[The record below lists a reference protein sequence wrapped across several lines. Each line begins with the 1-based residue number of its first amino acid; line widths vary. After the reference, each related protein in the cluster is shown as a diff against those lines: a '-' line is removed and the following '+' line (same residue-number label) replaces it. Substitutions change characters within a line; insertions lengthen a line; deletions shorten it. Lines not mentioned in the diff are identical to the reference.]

1 MPDHK
6 LQSPSINPDAAVR
19 ELIDAATAG
28 RTDLAQQLTA
38 AMGWSDRGLFNDEL
52 IARSRGLLLHLAQ
65 QLAGAELG
73 QVAGEAPTNST
84 DAILAAL
91 MTEPRL
97 LAYCHALCLE
107 YQLTT
112 RLAREADLDP
122 LLPRLLQEMIAST
135 DEITSNNA
143 ASCLA
148 AQMRHLGALERMRLP
163 LEQLPAD
170 LLRVALAIGRTAS
183 ATPEI
188 ADAVEQG
195 VRTRYHEEATRHALF
210 KHLVNRPEYP
220 DKRGWQLEK
229 AGTGLFLAAF
239 AERAE
244 LEWVDAASLLPEGQQ
259 ASFALEALSSGCTRK
274 ALSRNLILLHNQ
286 AAMPVISVL
295 ASAGPA
301 QLLAALEAA
310 TGEGTGI

>member
-6 LQSPSINPDAAVR
+6 PQSRSTNPDAAVR
-19 ELIDAATAG
+19 ELIAAATAA
-28 RTDLAQQLTA
+28 RTDLAQQLA
-38 AMGWSDRGLFNDEL
+38 FAIGWSDRGLFNDEL

-73 QVAGEAPTNST
+73 QNASEAPANSI

-122 LLPRLLQEMIAST
+122 LLPRLLQEMIASA
-135 DEITSNNA
+135 DAITSRTA
-143 ASCLA
+143 ASCLS
-148 AQMRHLGALERMRLP
+148 AQMRHLGAMERMRLP

-170 LLRVALAIGRTAS
+170 LLRIALAIGRTAS
-183 ATPEI
+183 ARTDV
-188 ADAVEQG
+188 ADAVEQE
-195 VRTRYHEEATRHALF
+195 VRTSYQEEGTRYALF
-210 KHLVNRPEYP
+210 KLLVNRPEYP

-244 LEWVDAASLLPEGQQ
+244 LEWVDAAALLPAGQQ
-259 ASFALEALSSGCTRK
+259 ARFALEALSSGCTRK

-286 AAMPVISVL
+286 AAIPVLSVL
-295 ASAGPA
+295 AFAGPA
-301 QLLAALEAA
+301 QLLAALEVA
-310 TGEGTGI
+310 TGEGTGL

>member
-6 LQSPSINPDAAVR
+6 PQSRFTNPDAAVR
-19 ELIDAATAG
+19 ELIAAATQG
-28 RTDLAQQLTA
+28 RSDLAQQLTLA
-38 AMGWSDRGLFNDEL
+38 IGMSDRCLFNDEL

-65 QLAGAELG
+65 QLAGAELA
-73 QVAGEAPTNST
+73 QDAGNAPTNST

-107 YQLTT
+107 HQLTT
-112 RLAREADLDP
+112 RLAHEADLDP
-122 LLPRLLQEMIAST
+122 LLPRLLQEMIASV
-135 DEITSNNA
+135 DETTSTAA

-148 AQMRHLGALERMRLP
+148 AQMRHLGAMERMRLP
-163 LEQLPAD
+163 LDELPAD
-170 LLRVALAIGRTAS
+170 LLGVALTIGRTVS
-183 ATPEI
+183 ANTDV

-195 VRTRYHEEATRHALF
+195 VRTSYREEATRHALL

-229 AGTGLFLAAF
+229 AGTGLFLAAL

-244 LEWVDAASLLPEGQQ
+244 LEWVDAASLLSGDGQ
-259 ASFALEALSSGCTRK
+259 ARLALEMLSSGCPRK

-286 AAMPVISVL
+286 AAMPVIYGL
-295 ASAGPA
+295 AAAGPG

-310 TGEGTGI
+310 TSGGTGI